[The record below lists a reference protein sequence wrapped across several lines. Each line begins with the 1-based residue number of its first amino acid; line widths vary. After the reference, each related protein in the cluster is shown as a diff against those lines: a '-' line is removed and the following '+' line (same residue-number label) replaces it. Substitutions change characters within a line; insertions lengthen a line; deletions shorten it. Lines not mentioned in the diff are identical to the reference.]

1 MAVVEQVQGLMEDPK
16 VKQILDRISKDKQ
29 GTALQQIAQEQFLLV
44 VKEEDLFMKFT
55 SLLKMQI
62 TIVEMRRIFYWVR
75 INLLLAQLNNERL
88 TNTSSELP
96 VLLIGLGT

>member
-16 VKQILDRISKDKQ
+16 VKQILDRISKDKK
-29 GTALQQIAQEQFLLV
+29 GNAMQQIAQEQFLLV

-62 TIVEMRRIFYWVR
+62 TIVEMRRIFYWVSILHSLFSIRLFVMHSVSR
-75 INLLLAQLNNERL
+75 I
-88 TNTSSELP
+88 
-96 VLLIGLGT
+96 G